1 MYLDKQPQSLAV
13 PIQGLEEAIQQRKAQ
28 QEAVQPAWEKNV
40 KRGLAVVVATCGVLV
55 TTLPEHTVVYKA
67 CVAVVGIGAA
77 LGITSTGNGKRLP

>member
-13 PIQGLEEAIQQRKAQ
+13 PISGLKEAIQQRTAQ
-28 QEAVQPAWEKNV
+28 QEAAAQPAWEKNL

-55 TTLPEHTVVYKA
+55 TTLPEHTVIYKV

-77 LGITSTGNGKRLP
+77 LGITSSGNTKQ

>member
-28 QEAVQPAWEKNV
+28 QEAVVAQPAWEKNL
-40 KRGLAVVVATCGVLV
+40 KRGLAAVVATCGVLV
-55 TTLPEHTVVYKA
+55 TTLPEHTVVYKV

-77 LGITSTGNGKRLP
+77 LGITSKGNQ

>member
-13 PIQGLEEAIQQRKAQ
+13 PITGLEEAIQQRKAQ
-28 QEAVQPAWEKNV
+28 QEQAAQPAWEKNL
-40 KRGLAVVVATCGVLV
+40 KRGVAAVVATCGVLV

-77 LGITSTGNGKRLP
+77 LGITSKGNQ